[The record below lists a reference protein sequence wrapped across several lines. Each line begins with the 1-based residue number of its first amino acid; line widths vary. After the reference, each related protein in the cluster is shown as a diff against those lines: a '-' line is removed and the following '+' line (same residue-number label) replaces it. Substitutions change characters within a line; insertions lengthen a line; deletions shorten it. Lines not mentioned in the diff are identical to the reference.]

1 MISKY
6 KKIFI
11 KWVILIAYLIFAV
24 IIYRTF
30 YYIPSDEI
38 ILPKTEARAT
48 TTVYETAYPTALSIP
63 KININTKI
71 QQVGITQRGNMATP
85 NNFIDVGWYKYGTIP
100 GDIGSAVIAGHVN
113 NELGL
118 PAVFSDLKN
127 LKNGDD
133 IYITTEKNIKLHFIV
148 TKINI
153 YDYDT
158 IVEEVFN
165 ENNEK
170 ILKLITCTGNWIDKI
185 KTHNKR
191 LVVSAILVE

>member
-1 MISKY
+1 MTSKY

-11 KWVILIAYLIFAV
+11 KLIILIACLIFV
-24 IIYRTF
+24 LILYRTF
-30 YYIPSDEI
+30 YYIPSGEI
-38 ILPKTEARAT
+38 ALPESVST
-48 TTVYETAYPTALSIP
+48 TTTIVSEVAYPAQLSIP
-63 KININTKI
+63 KINVNTKI
-71 QQVGITQRGNMATP
+71 QQVGITAKGNMATP

-118 PAVFSDLKN
+118 SAVFGDLKN

-133 IYITTEKNIKLHFIV
+133 IYITTEKNTKLHFII
-148 TKINI
+148 TKIDV
-153 YDYDT
+153 YDYDS
-158 IVEEVFN
+158 IIEEVFN
-165 ENNEK
+165 ESDK
-170 ILKLITCTGNWIDKI
+170 KSLKLITCTGNWIDKI